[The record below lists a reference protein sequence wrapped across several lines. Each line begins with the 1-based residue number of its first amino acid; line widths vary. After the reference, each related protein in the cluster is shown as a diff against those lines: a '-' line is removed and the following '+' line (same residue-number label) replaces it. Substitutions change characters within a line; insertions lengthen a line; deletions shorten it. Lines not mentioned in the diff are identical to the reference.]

1 MKVILLEDVKALGK
15 KGQIVNVSDGY
26 ARNMIIPKKLGL
38 EATEKNLNDLKLK
51 QKHEEKLAA
60 QKLADAKQLATD
72 LEQKKITVTMKAG
85 ENGKVFG
92 SIGAKEIAQAA
103 KDQHGLD
110 LDKKK
115 IQLADPIKTF
125 GMHEVPIKLHTQV
138 TGRLYVLVQEK

>member
-1 MKVILLEDVKALGK
+1 MKVILLEDVKSLGK

-26 ARNMIIPKKLGL
+26 ARNMIIPRKLGL

-60 QKLADAKQLATD
+60 QKLADAKKMASD
-72 LEQKKITVTMKAG
+72 LEKIKITVAMKAG
-85 ENGKVFG
+85 ESGKVFG

-115 IQLADPIKTF
+115 IQLPDPIKTF